1 MSFSSLQSID
11 VTGVGGRQKLCLDKG
26 TVEPLQCLLY
36 RAGPPC
42 IAAVV
47 LRRLLCGEK
56 IHRKLFL
63 SREGET
69 DSEGNKCRVAATMA
83 DLS

>member
-1 MSFSSLQSID
+1 MEPSPRS
-11 VTGVGGRQKLCLDKG
+11 GVGGHKG

-42 IAAVV
+42 IAAVM

-63 SREGET
+63 NSGGRDRQRGEQVQGGRYH
-69 DSEGNKCRVAATMA
+69 S
-83 DLS
+83 